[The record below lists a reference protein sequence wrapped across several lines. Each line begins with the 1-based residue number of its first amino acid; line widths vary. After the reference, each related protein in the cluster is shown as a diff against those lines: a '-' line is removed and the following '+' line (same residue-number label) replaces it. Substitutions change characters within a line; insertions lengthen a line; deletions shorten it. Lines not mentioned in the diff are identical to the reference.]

1 MWHCIVEKSLVKS
14 HLHSKEISWHDLYMM
29 SRDGDSSDK
38 TDNNGYKKLLYGCDK
53 TDNNGYKKLLYG
65 YDVMVTIL
73 FLQQVS

>member
-1 MWHCIVEKSLVKS
+1 
-14 HLHSKEISWHDLYMM
+14 M
-29 SRDGDSSDK
+29 SRDGDSS
-38 TDNNGYKKLLYGCDK
+38 DK